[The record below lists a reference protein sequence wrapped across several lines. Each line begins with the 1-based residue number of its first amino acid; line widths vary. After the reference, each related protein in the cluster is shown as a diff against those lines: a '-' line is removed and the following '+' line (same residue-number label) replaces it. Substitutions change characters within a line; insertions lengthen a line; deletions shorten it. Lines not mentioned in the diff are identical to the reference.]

1 AEQANQKSGIE
12 EILKQE
18 YAYQV
23 EWLTEAKTNQELIE
37 DRVQFILLKVEG
49 READLMQSMGLEL
62 SPSTDMSRTVVK
74 YYIKLLVRDELYIGP
89 EWDADPD
96 WGVSLR
102 NFLKNLKK

>member
-1 AEQANQKSGIE
+1 M
-12 EILKQE
+12 
-18 YAYQV
+18 
-23 EWLTEAKTNQELIE
+23 IE

-62 SPSTDMSRTVVK
+62 SPSTDRSRTVVK

-96 WGVSLR
+96 WRVSLR
-102 NFLKNLKK
+102 KFLKNLKK